1 MNKKKL
7 SPKIYQSS
15 SDNSEEIEYQKEN
28 FKTSSYSP
36 SSNNLEY
43 TETNKSKQ
51 SINSDDESNNTNN
64 SHLLD
69 GNTNTTSN
77 YNAFNK
83 YNSKDTFS
91 DNKKYKVKELHKI
104 ISMYAK
110 SIKMLEKK
118 YTKQKK
124 EYKNLENILKKYDDE
139 KNIKEYDN
147 LLSEKNKL
155 KESLKKDKTKIK
167 FLLKSFANINIKMSN
182 DI

>member
-15 SDNSEEIEYQKEN
+15 SDNSEDTTRIIIKEN

-36 SSNNLEY
+36 SSNNQEL
-43 TETNKSKQ
+43 SKKEIVSDNE
-51 SINSDDESNNTNN
+51 SISQRISNTNN
-64 SHLLD
+64 THLSD
-69 GNTNTTSN
+69 SNTNTDSN
-77 YNAFNK
+77 SNISDK
-83 YNSKDTFS
+83 YFSKGTFS
-91 DNKKYKVKELHKI
+91 DNQKYKVRELYKI
-104 ISMYAK
+104 ILMYAK
-110 SIKMLEKK
+110 SIKTLERK

-124 EYKNLENILKKYDDE
+124 EYKNLEELLQKNKNENKKC
-139 KNIKEYDN
+139 DN
-147 LLSEKNKL
+147 LLIEKNKL